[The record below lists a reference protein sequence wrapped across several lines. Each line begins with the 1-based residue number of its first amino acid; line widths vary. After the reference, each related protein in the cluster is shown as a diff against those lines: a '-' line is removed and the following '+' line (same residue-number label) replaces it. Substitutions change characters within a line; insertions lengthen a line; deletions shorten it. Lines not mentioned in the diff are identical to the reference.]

1 MTARRCLPLLR
12 LVGLVILTVFG
23 PFRWRG
29 RLPKQGGLLLLA
41 NHTSDLDPVLV
52 QGATNRQVF
61 FMAKDELFQMPV
73 LGKVIRWFQAFP
85 VKRGEPDR
93 GSIRLAVDL
102 IKSGEVVCVFPEGQ
116 LSESG
121 ELQPILPGV
130 ELIARVAGCPVVCVG
145 IRNANRIMPYG
156 MTIPRPAFRWVT
168 VTIGEPWVNAED
180 FTARVR
186 EELLELSGARP
197 GS

>member
-1 MTARRCLPLLR
+1 MTARKCLPLLR
-12 LVGLVILTVFG
+12 LIGLVILTIFG

-29 RLPKQGGLLLLA
+29 RVPKQGGLLLLA

-73 LGKVIRWFQAFP
+73 LGKLIRWFQAFP

-93 GSIRLAVDL
+93 GAIRLAVDL

-130 ELIARVAGCPVVCVG
+130 ELIARMAGCPVVCVG
-145 IRNANRIMPYG
+145 IKNANRIMPYG
-156 MTIPRPAFRWVT
+156 MTIPRPALRWVT
-168 VTIGEPWVNAED
+168 VTIGKPWVNAEG

-186 EELLELSGARP
+186 EELLELSGVRP